1 VVDYIV
7 GKFYAL
13 PFHKEEVSGMFA
25 ELVKALDEKKTAL
38 ERELAAFREEQALT
52 QTGSGQSAGNAG
64 ENERRLALIN
74 EQSIKEYKALWQSF
88 TPPGPFPC
96 PFCYV
101 FHKKISPL
109 KPLPRL
115 EDVEPVQCTVC
126 GETFVIPVELL
137 YA

>member
-1 VVDYIV
+1 
-7 GKFYAL
+7 
-13 PFHKEEVSGMFA
+13 MFA

-38 ERELAAFREEQALT
+38 ERELAANHGKEVSPSGA
-52 QTGSGQSAGNAG
+52 GQSAEDAG

-74 EQSIKEYKALWQSF
+74 EQSIKEYKTLWQSF

-109 KPLPRL
+109 KPLPRV
-115 EDVEPVQCTVC
+115 EDVEPVKCTIC
-126 GETFVIPVELL
+126 GEIFEIPVELL

>member
-1 VVDYIV
+1 
-7 GKFYAL
+7 
-13 PFHKEEVSGMFA
+13 MFA

-38 ERELAAFREEQALT
+38 ERELLAIREIQALS
-52 QTGSGQSAGNAG
+52 QTGAAQSARDAG

-101 FHKKISPL
+101 FHKKISSL

-115 EDVEPVQCTVC
+115 EDVEPVKCTVC
-126 GETFVIPVELL
+126 GEIFEIPVELL

>member
-1 VVDYIV
+1 M
-7 GKFYAL
+7 L
-13 PFHKEEVSGMFA
+13 A
-25 ELVKALDEKKTAL
+25 ELVKALDEKKSAL
-38 ERELAAFREEQALT
+38 ERELTAIHEKQALS
-52 QTGSGQSAGNAG
+52 QTGAGQSARDTG
-64 ENERRLALIN
+64 EKERRLVLIN

-109 KPLPRL
+109 KPLSRV
-115 EDVEPVQCTVC
+115 EDMEPVTCTVC
-126 GETFVIPVELL
+126 GETFEIPVELL

>member
-1 VVDYIV
+1 
-7 GKFYAL
+7 
-13 PFHKEEVSGMFA
+13 MFA
-25 ELVKALDEKKTAL
+25 ELVKALDEKKSAL
-38 ERELAAFREEQALT
+38 ERELAAIHEKDPS
-52 QTGSGQSAGNAG
+52 QTGAGQLAQDAV

-109 KPLPRL
+109 KPLPRV
-115 EDVEPVQCTVC
+115 EDVEPVKCTVC
-126 GETFVIPVELL
+126 GETFEIPVELL